1 MALRRQCLLALS
13 LILAAPAAAQEMRGA
28 QDAAD
33 TGPITAPPG
42 PVSVGERFDQFNA
55 SPGIQAGPWKITP
68 TATLR
73 GGYDDNVTTVTVDPV
88 STPFAQLRG
97 RVDITNEDGADSF
110 LAYAEVSQTW
120 YTDARDLDH
129 LDARGGLDFAVQV
142 DDYIRIRGGI
152 GVSANGEIDSAN
164 EGILI
169 GGNFDPY
176 VDLAR
181 YLAIPASLG
190 ASYDTGRW
198 FVRADGA
205 LTWYDYDNRTTLGG
219 TTVDQ
224 DFRSGTVADLDF
236 RAGWHFSPAMSAFV
250 QGGYNLQRF
259 DDETADSDGWRAV
272 AGLEFELTRLLSGE
286 IFAGYAAQ
294 SYAGAGET
302 TGLTYGAS
310 LDWFAT
316 ELISLHLQA
325 RRDFGAERTAIVNG
339 TSVTSPVTHD
349 SVALQIEYEPLRQL
363 LIRGRAGYQWDTYE
377 GSDRTDKRLFAGI
390 GADYVFSPNF
400 RLNLDYLYD
409 ETTSE
414 VAGDSSRSVIS
425 LGLTAG
431 Y

>member
-1 MALRRQCLLALS
+1 MPLRRSALLAFS
-13 LILAAPAAAQEMRGA
+13 LALAVPVMAQEMRGA
-28 QDAAD
+28 QDAES
-33 TGPITAPPG
+33 GPIAPPPG
-42 PVSVGERFDQFNA
+42 PVSVGERFDQNNA
-55 SPGIQAGPWKITP
+55 SRGMQAGPWRVTP

-73 GGYDDNVTTVTVDPV
+73 GGYDDNVTTVSIDPV

-97 RVDITNEDGADSF
+97 RVDAVNEDGSDSVR
-110 LAYAEVSQTW
+110 LYAEVAHTW
-120 YTDARDLDH
+120 YTDAKELD
-129 LDARGGLDFAVQV
+129 DFEASGGLDFAVQA
-142 DDYIRIRGGI
+142 DEYIRMRGGI
-152 GVSANGEIDSAN
+152 GVSLNGEVDSAN
-164 EGILI
+164 EGIVI

-190 ASYDTGRW
+190 VTYDTGSW

-205 LTWYDYDNRTTLGG
+205 VTYRDYKSRRTLGG

-224 DFRSGTVADLDF
+224 DFRSGTIADLDV
-236 RAGWHFSPAMSAFV
+236 RAGWHFSPSMAAFV

-259 DDETADSDGWRAV
+259 EDETADSDGWRAV
-272 AGLEFELTRLLSGE
+272 AGLEFELSRLLTGE
-286 IFAGYAAQ
+286 VFAGYAAQ
-294 SYAGAGET
+294 SYADAGET

-316 ELISLHLQA
+316 ELISLHLRA
-325 RRDFGAERTAIVNG
+325 RRDFGAERTAIVG
-339 TSVTSPVTHD
+339 GASVTSPVTHD

-363 LIRGRAGYQWDTYE
+363 LIRGRAGHQWDTYE
-377 GSDRTDKRLFAGI
+377 GSDRTDKRLYAGVGI
-390 GADYVFSPNF
+390 DYVFSPNV

-414 VAGDSSRSVIS
+414 VAGDSNRSVIS